1 MRFCRRLS
9 VLLLGLSLG
18 ATLWS
23 PSARSAD
30 EVFEIR
36 GVSVDRTDDT
46 AAAARE
52 AAIADGHLKAIQELW
67 MRIVPD
73 SALLDVPYL
82 TAPQIENFVSDF
94 SVSSERTSRVRYLAD
109 LNVRFNAPAIRNF
122 LRSNGIPYAETRSK
136 PALMLPV
143 YGATGE
149 AHLWDDPNP
158 WFRAWAARR
167 QSGALVPL
175 IVPLGDLEDMGSIG
189 AEEAISLDSRRIEA
203 MRERYG
209 AEDVVVSQAILKEAT
224 ADRDMELVVVTRRD
238 GPTQQGT
245 TFQSFAPKNEETL
258 TALLQRAAAEVF
270 DDVQEAWK
278 QANLLTFEQI
288 NTIRLT
294 VETPKLPD
302 WLEIKRRLDQIAAV
316 EQAQV
321 ASLSRGRTVVSM
333 TYGGDEQQLIV
344 ALSQRDLE
352 LERDRR
358 GNWYLWLEGNPPPE
372 IVEARESI
380 LFNDPLAPA
389 SPGLGPSPAD
399 PGLGSPGSP
408 AQRQRTTIITG
419 EDPLDAEDPPDSLE
433 ETE

>member
-1 MRFCRRLS
+1 MRFCRCLT
-9 VLLLGLSLG
+9 VLVLGLSLG

-23 PSARSAD
+23 PPALGAGD
-30 EVFEIR
+30 IFEIR

-52 AAIADGHLKAIQELW
+52 AAIADGHLKAMQRLW

-73 SALLDVPYL
+73 EALLDVPYL

-94 SVSSERTSRVRYLAD
+94 SVSAERTSRVRYLAD
-109 LNVRFNAPAIRNF
+109 LNVRFNADAIRNF

-143 YGATGE
+143 YGASGD

-158 WFRAWAARR
+158 WFGPWASRR

-189 AEEAISLDSRRIEA
+189 AEEAISLDRRQIEA
-203 MRERYG
+203 MRQRYG
-209 AEDVVVSQAILKEAT
+209 AEDVVVSQAILKEGSL
-224 ADRDMELVVVTRRD
+224 DREMELLVVTRRD

-245 TFQSFAPKNEETL
+245 TYQSFVPRNNETL
-258 TALLQRAAAEVF
+258 NALLQRAAAEVF

-278 QANLLTFEQI
+278 QANLLSFEQI
-288 NTIRLT
+288 STIRMT

-321 ASLSRGRTVVSM
+321 SSLSRGRTVVAM
-333 TYGGDEQQLIV
+333 TYGGDERQLIV

-352 LERDRR
+352 LAQDRR
-358 GNWYLWLEGNPPPE
+358 GNWFLWMEGNPPAE
-372 IVEARESI
+372 IVEARESS
-380 LFNDPLAPA
+380 LFGDPAVPA
-389 SPGLGPSPAD
+389 SPGLGPPPSGSGFGT
-399 PGLGSPGSP
+399 PGAP
-408 AQRQRTTIITG
+408 AQRQRTVIITG
-419 EDPLDAEDPPDSLE
+419 EDPLDAEDPPDPLE
-433 ETE
+433 DAQ